1 MKIQYASDLHLE
13 FQENKNFLKLNPI
26 KPIGDVLILAGD
38 IVPFGLMEKHNDFFK
53 YVSDHFKTTYW
64 IPGNHEYYYYD
75 LASKSGTINEKIK
88 SNVLLVNNMAFI
100 HEEIK
105 LVFSTLWTKISS
117 ENEWNV
123 ERSVSDFHVIKYNKM
138 RFSAPVFNQLHADSL
153 RFIESEVYREE
164 FGTTSEEEQYHIG
177 KTVVIT
183 HHVPTFFNYPD
194 QYKQSTI
201 NQAFGVELFDLIETS
216 NINAWIYGHHH
227 ANIPSFK
234 IGNTEMLTNQ
244 LGYVKYG
251 EYGLY
256 SSEKVLLF

>member
-1 MKIQYASDLHLE
+1 MKIQFASDLHLE
-13 FQENKNFLKLNPI
+13 FQENQNFLKQNPI

-38 IVPFGLMEKHNDFFK
+38 IVPFGLMDKHNDFFK

-75 LASKSGTINEKIK
+75 LATKCGTINEKIK
-88 SNVLLVNNMAFI
+88 SNVFLVNNMVVLL
-100 HEEIK
+100 EQVK
-105 LVFSTLWTKISS
+105 LVFSTLWSKISS
-117 ENEWNV
+117 ENEWNI
-123 ERSVSDFHVIKYNKM
+123 ERNMSDFHVIKYNKN

-153 RFIESEVYREE
+153 TFIESEINREE
-164 FGTTSEEEQYHIG
+164 FDTTLVENQNKIG
-177 KTVVIT
+177 KTVVVT
-183 HHVPTFFNYPD
+183 HHVPTFLNYPE
-194 QYKQSTI
+194 QYKESSI
-201 NQAFGVELFDLIETS
+201 NQAFAVELFGLIDTS

-251 EYGLY
+251 EHSLY